1 MTFTFLR
8 VFSLIGC
15 LVIAVPPGQG
25 RAQTVDETA
34 RRIEGKLMA
43 PCCWAEPVS
52 QHRSPVADEMR
63 REIRKMLGEGRSD
76 QEILDAYVARYGERI
91 LTSPP
96 ARGFNLFLYILPWVF
111 GITAILVLSLILRH
125 WLGLR
130 PAMPT
135 SLTISSRDEERIER
149 ELRDL
154 E

>member
-1 MTFTFLR
+1 MLLAILR
-8 VFSLIGC
+8 AFVFAGC
-15 LVIAVPPGQG
+15 LAIVVLPAQG
-25 RAQTVDETA
+25 AAQATDEIA

-63 REIRKMLGEGRSD
+63 RDIRRMLGEGRSE
-76 QEILDAYVARYGERI
+76 QEILGAYVARYGERI

-96 ARGFNLFLYILPWVF
+96 ARGFNLVLYILPWVF
-111 GITAILVLSLILRH
+111 GITAILGLSLIIRR
-125 WLGLR
+125 WLGSR
-130 PAMPT
+130 PAAAP
-135 SLTISSRDEERIER
+135 SPPINSRDEERIEQ